1 MPVRPLEPLLAEK
14 ARVELGEDVNRIEE
28 HIRTVKQWI
37 AEQPHLIARTDDQ
50 WLVAFLR
57 GCKYNINKV
66 KKKMELFYNIRSTSP
81 DVYCVKYNEPKIY
94 SLLEMG
100 ICLIMPKTKI
110 ESADPR
116 VVVYRIGQFQTS
128 KYHML
133 EFLAVLLLQF
143 QICFMEDDNVTVSG
157 MVHVVDL
164 LGSGLSHYTQLS
176 LSQIR
181 KMISISQDAAPMR
194 MKGVHYLN
202 NPYFFET
209 FYRFVRNFM
218 SEKNRKRIHVHS
230 KNYEE
235 LYKHVP
241 KESLPVE
248 YGGSSGTVRE
258 IIDYWKIKMREYHSW
273 FEEDTKYVVD
283 ESKRV
288 KNASLKSCFKQINE
302 ID

>member
-28 HIRTVKQWI
+28 HIRTVKLWI

-143 QICFMEDDNVTVSG
+143 Q
-157 MVHVVDL
+157 
-164 LGSGLSHYTQLS
+164 
-176 LSQIR
+176 
-181 KMISISQDAAPMR
+181 
-194 MKGVHYLN
+194 
-202 NPYFFET
+202 
-209 FYRFVRNFM
+209 
-218 SEKNRKRIHVHS
+218 
-230 KNYEE
+230 
-235 LYKHVP
+235 HVP

-248 YGGSSGTVRE
+248 YG
-258 IIDYWKIKMREYHSW
+258 DYWKIKMREYHSW